1 MPQNYKRNY
10 LRFQDQDEE
19 EDELKKFNTLMRE
32 RPRGAGSPLFIPA
45 EGMRPGLSSTKTLP
59 NRQGQDEP
67 MVDIGYQPTMPKPAV
82 AGTAVAGTSGGRW
95 RQALGWLTSLMPE
108 RGSLTGEGDGRMPG
122 MMPQRPAA
130 PQRRQRTWLDLI
142 PQAMA
147 GVADAL
153 AMRPT
158 GWGQTPPQRTN
169 YLGQVLGM
177 QEGMRGQEYE
187 DKLRE
192 AALEYENQKMGKE
205 DEWRR
210 WQAGQGVK
218 ERRFQRKTTGEAMD
232 LRRRGVQAA
241 EDTAKF
247 EEGQLTTLQ
256 GLEKTK
262 QGQMRTALLTMYND
276 ELKYAKTPEEA
287 KAV

>member
-19 EDELKKFNTLMRE
+19 EDELKKFNALMKAQ
-32 RPRGAGSPLFIPA
+32 PRGRSGPFMPAG
-45 EGMRPGLSSTKTLP
+45 GWWPGLSSTKTLP
-59 NRQGQDEP
+59 NRQGQNEP
-67 MVDIGYQPTMPKPAV
+67 MVDVGYQPTMPKPAV
-82 AGTAVAGTSGGRW
+82 AGTSGGREL
-95 RQALGWLTSLMPE
+95 QGQGQGWLTSLMPE

-130 PQRRQRTWLDLI
+130 PQRRQQTWLDLI

-192 AALEYENQKMGKE
+192 AALEY
-205 DEWRR
+205 
-210 WQAGQGVK
+210 
-218 ERRFQRKTTGEAMD
+218 
-232 LRRRGVQAA
+232 
-241 EDTAKF
+241 
-247 EEGQLTTLQ
+247 
-256 GLEKTK
+256 
-262 QGQMRTALLTMYND
+262 
-276 ELKYAKTPEEA
+276 
-287 KAV
+287 